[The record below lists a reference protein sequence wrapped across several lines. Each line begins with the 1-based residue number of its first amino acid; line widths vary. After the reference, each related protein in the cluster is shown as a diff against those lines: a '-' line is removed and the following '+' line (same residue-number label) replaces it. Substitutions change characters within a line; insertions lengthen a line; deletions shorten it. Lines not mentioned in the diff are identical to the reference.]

1 MVKTGLWRLFRAAA
15 KTMYHLYVESQ
26 DGERTPFAPEE
37 GIAKDNLRGLT
48 FAKHPLVTI
57 LEDPVASKRHHLSVT
72 SGLPQQVQPV
82 RESRGS
88 PPSSR
93 TRYKARVVSAP
104 ETWRIEREFAREPMR
119 RKSLSATVDQLRR
132 RAQSEPLF

>member
-1 MVKTGLWRLFRAAA
+1 MVKTGLWRLFRTAA
-15 KTMYHLYVESQ
+15 KTFYHLYIELQ
-26 DGERTPFAPEE
+26 DGERTPFVPEA
-37 GIAKDNLRGLT
+37 GIAKEDLQGRT
-48 FAKHPLVTI
+48 FAQHPLVAI
-57 LEDPVASKRHHLSVT
+57 LEDPVASKRYNLSVT
-72 SGLPQQVQPV
+72 SGLPQQGQPV

-104 ETWRIEREFAREPMR
+104 ETWRVEREFAREPMR
-119 RKSLSATVDQLRR
+119 RKSLSATVDRLRR